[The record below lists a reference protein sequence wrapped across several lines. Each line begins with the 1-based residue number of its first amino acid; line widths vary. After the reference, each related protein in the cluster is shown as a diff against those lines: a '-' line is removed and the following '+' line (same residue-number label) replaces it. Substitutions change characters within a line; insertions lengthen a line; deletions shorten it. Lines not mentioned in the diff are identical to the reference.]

1 MSQNVRVKL
10 PDDEELDDMS
20 DINMSDELAEEEI
33 ERIKIKHKNEAM
45 RKEKK
50 KIMIIIKIIH
60 QMMTRKVIK
69 KIKKIKITKKRLK
82 LA

>member
-10 PDDEELDDMS
+10 PDDEEVDDMS
-20 DINMSDELAEEEI
+20 DINLSDELAEEEI

-50 KIMIIIKIIH
+50 KWYSNTLQIQIFK
-60 QMMTRKVIK
+60 
-69 KIKKIKITKKRLK
+69 
-82 LA
+82 

>member
-10 PDDEELDDMS
+10 PDDEEVDDMS
-20 DINMSDELAEEEI
+20 DINLSDELAEEEI

-50 KIMIIIKIIH
+50 K
-60 QMMTRKVIK
+60 
-69 KIKKIKITKKRLK
+69 
-82 LA
+82 